1 MEARATTTSL
11 RSTPE
16 VDKPRRTTKIPD
28 PPLLTD
34 GKGPTYED
42 WRLAIDQKL
51 VANADHFD
59 TPTLQIA
66 YVASRTAEKARKHLT
81 PRLRKE
87 SSRPY
92 HDAYD
97 MLIHLENIYGDP
109 NRAITAKTKF
119 RTLFMKVSDSFQ
131 EFLSEFLYLASEA
144 EVPEDTWKEE
154 LYHKLTTKL
163 QELTMTELI
172 QQEKTFRQYTDVCS
186 QVANRLGII
195 ENRNRRYRDNRTPA
209 GTAGTG
215 GRTTHKPSGN
225 LSNRSNPA
233 SNSDHPSGRQG
244 LPTELR
250 QQLMTEGKCF
260 NCQRQGHRS
269 RDCPDQKTTQLKAL
283 EKTAEEEPKEEPE
296 EKDKA

>member
-1 MEARATTTSL
+1 MNLMEARATTTSQ

-16 VDKPRRTTKIPD
+16 VDKLPRRTTKIPD

-34 GKGPTYED
+34 GKDPTYED

-59 TPTLQIA
+59 TPTLRIA

-92 HDAYD
+92 HDAND
-97 MLIHLENIYGDP
+97 MLMHLENIYGDP

-119 RTLFMKVSDSFQ
+119 RNLFMKASDNFQ
-131 EFLSEFLYLASEA
+131 DFLSEFLYLASEA
-144 EVPEDTWKEE
+144 EVPEDIWKEE

-163 QELTMTELI
+163 QELIMTELI
-172 QQEKTFRQYTDVCS
+172 QQDKTFRQYTDVCS

-195 ENRNRRYRDNRTPA
+195 ENRSRRYRDNRTPA
-209 GTAGTG
+209 GTG
-215 GRTTHKPSGN
+215 G
-225 LSNRSNPA
+225 
-233 SNSDHPSGRQG
+233 
-244 LPTELR
+244 
-250 QQLMTEGKCF
+250 
-260 NCQRQGHRS
+260 
-269 RDCPDQKTTQLKAL
+269 
-283 EKTAEEEPKEEPE
+283 
-296 EKDKA
+296 